1 MLDSIGGLLAGAAIG
16 FVVVWVLAAVITQLP
31 GQPKIRDEVL
41 GSTIV
46 QQLNEI
52 APPRSVLRAFN
63 RIDPFPSIA
72 GPAPP
77 STPPDTRA
85 LQSARVRGARPSVVR
100 ITATACGFGVEGSGW
115 VVRPHVVV
123 TAAHV
128 VAGASGIRA
137 QGHLA
142 TPLVVDR
149 ANRTSRSSA
158 CPVSRSPALPLA
170 DPHDGDS
177 VAILGFPE
185 NGPFDARPGRV
196 GATADV
202 LVKGSLREVTA
213 VSGLVRH
220 GNSGGPAVNEAGEVE
235 LTVFAAR
242 IGARAGYGIPAAPVR
257 RDLAKAKQP
266 VSTGSC
272 GA

>member
-1 MLDSIGGLLAGAAIG
+1 MLVGAAIG
-16 FVVVWVLAAVITQLP
+16 FVMVWVLAAVITQVP
-31 GQPKIRDEVL
+31 GQPKLRDEVL
-41 GSTIV
+41 GSKIV
-46 QQLNEI
+46 QQLNRL

-77 STPPDTRA
+77 TTPPDTRA
-85 LQSARVRGARPSVVR
+85 LQSARARGARPSVVR
-100 ITATACGFGVEGSGW
+100 ITGTACGFGVEGSGW
-115 VVRPHVVV
+115 VAKPHIVV

-137 QGHLA
+137 QGHAA
-142 TPLVVDR
+142 TALVVDR
-149 ANRTSRSSA
+149 RQDVAILRVPGLDA
-158 CPVSRSPALPLA
+158 AALPLA

-185 NGPFDARPGRV
+185 NGPFDARAGRV

-202 LVKGSLREVTA
+202 LIKGSLREVTA

-242 IGARAGYGIPAAPVR
+242 IGARAGYGIPAAPIR
-257 RDLAKAKQP
+257 RDLAKAKRP

-272 GA
+272 GS